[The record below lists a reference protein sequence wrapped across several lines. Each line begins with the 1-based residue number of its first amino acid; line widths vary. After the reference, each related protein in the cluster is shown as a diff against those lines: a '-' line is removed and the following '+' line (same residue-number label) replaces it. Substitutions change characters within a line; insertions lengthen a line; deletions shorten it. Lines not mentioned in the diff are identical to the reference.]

1 MSDHCQDLVA
11 KADKDRFLACLFAP
25 AEARPHLFALYA
37 FNVEIARIRETV
49 SEPQIGLVRQQWW
62 LDTLD
67 GIYAGRTPDHP
78 VAQALVSAVAKGDL
92 PKHALQN
99 LVIAREFDL
108 YDDPMPSLADL
119 EGYLGETSSS
129 LIQMAALILG
139 KGAPE
144 AAGLAGVAFGLAGVL
159 RLKKSRYLPRDMV
172 QDLVAKLARKPESY
186 DASRPVST
194 WVFSV
199 AKNMCKNAY
208 RHNEVVRAAANH
220 MRYEPDRVEA
230 LDGVGVDHDL
240 FRDRLSMELDRI
252 DPDHK
257 ATFVMR
263 YHEDMAI
270 KEIAAAFG
278 CSEGTVKSRLF
289 YTLKKL
295 AERMKEFDP
304 NALHHGKA

>member
-1 MSDHCQDLVA
+1 VSDYCQDLVA
-11 KADKDRFLACLFAP
+11 KADKDRFLTCLFAP

-37 FNVEIARIRETV
+37 FNVEIARIRETI

-78 VAQALVSAVAKGDL
+78 VAQALVAAIAKGDL

-159 RLKKSRYLPRDMV
+159 RLQKPRYLPRDIV
-172 QDLVAKLARKPESY
+172 QDLGEKQTIAQLCTHARKRLKEAHALQGTIP
-186 DASRPVST
+186 DLAMPAFLPVSLT
-194 WVFSV
+194 RLYLS
-199 AKNMCKNAY
+199 
-208 RHNEVVRAAANH
+208 RIESGGTLEVTQFRRQITLWWAARNN
-220 MRYEPDRVEA
+220 R
-230 LDGVGVDHDL
+230 
-240 FRDRLSMELDRI
+240 F
-252 DPDHK
+252 
-257 ATFVMR
+257 
-263 YHEDMAI
+263 
-270 KEIAAAFG
+270 
-278 CSEGTVKSRLF
+278 
-289 YTLKKL
+289 
-295 AERMKEFDP
+295 
-304 NALHHGKA
+304 

>member
-1 MSDHCQDLVA
+1 MSDHCQDLVS
-11 KADKDRFLACLFAP
+11 KADKDRFLSCLFAP
-25 AEARPHLFALYA
+25 QDARPHLFALYA

-172 QDLVAKLARKPESY
+172 QDLGEKQTIAQLCAHASRRLEEAQVLQGTIPES
-186 DASRPVST
+186 AMPAFLPVSLT
-194 WVFSV
+194 RLYLS
-199 AKNMCKNAY
+199 
-208 RHNEVVRAAANH
+208 RIERGGTLEVTQFRRQITLWWAARNN
-220 MRYEPDRVEA
+220 R
-230 LDGVGVDHDL
+230 
-240 FRDRLSMELDRI
+240 F
-252 DPDHK
+252 
-257 ATFVMR
+257 
-263 YHEDMAI
+263 
-270 KEIAAAFG
+270 
-278 CSEGTVKSRLF
+278 
-289 YTLKKL
+289 
-295 AERMKEFDP
+295 
-304 NALHHGKA
+304 

>member
-37 FNVEIARIRETV
+37 FNVEIARIRETA

-159 RLKKSRYLPRDMV
+159 RLKKSRYLPRVMV
-172 QDLVAKLARKPESY
+172 QDLGEKQTIAQLCAH
-186 DASRPVST
+186 ASRRLEEAQVLQGTIPEFAMPAFLPVSLT
-194 WVFSV
+194 RLYLS
-199 AKNMCKNAY
+199 
-208 RHNEVVRAAANH
+208 RIERGGTLEVTQFRRQITLWWAARNN
-220 MRYEPDRVEA
+220 R
-230 LDGVGVDHDL
+230 
-240 FRDRLSMELDRI
+240 F
-252 DPDHK
+252 
-257 ATFVMR
+257 
-263 YHEDMAI
+263 
-270 KEIAAAFG
+270 
-278 CSEGTVKSRLF
+278 
-289 YTLKKL
+289 
-295 AERMKEFDP
+295 
-304 NALHHGKA
+304 

>member
-11 KADKDRFLACLFAP
+11 KADKDCFLACLFAP

-37 FNVEIARIRETV
+37 FNVEIARIRETA

-172 QDLVAKLARKPESY
+172 QDLGEKQTIAQLCAHASRRLEEAQVLQGTIPES
-186 DASRPVST
+186 AMPAFLPVSLT
-194 WVFSV
+194 RLYLS
-199 AKNMCKNAY
+199 
-208 RHNEVVRAAANH
+208 RIERGGTLEVTQFRRQITLWRAARNN
-220 MRYEPDRVEA
+220 R
-230 LDGVGVDHDL
+230 
-240 FRDRLSMELDRI
+240 F
-252 DPDHK
+252 
-257 ATFVMR
+257 
-263 YHEDMAI
+263 
-270 KEIAAAFG
+270 
-278 CSEGTVKSRLF
+278 
-289 YTLKKL
+289 
-295 AERMKEFDP
+295 
-304 NALHHGKA
+304 